1 MRKPYELYSVES
13 RKGGVG
19 KTTMAL
25 SLARLLSKKEYSVL
39 LIDCDITGTSVTTA
53 ASHSSVWREDV
64 NPLKFEGKD
73 INLLDFFKNKYLTG
87 ISEGKTV
94 CETADLDTAKVN
106 ILGSEIYGEDDGVII
121 SPSVLTDEL
130 HSFWFVSMLKEF
142 ASSFSSKQPED
153 RNVAVIIDNSPGYVG
168 IGHAIHEWLGEL
180 GPSRAKCLMVSSLDE
195 QDLQSCEG
203 ATREIENTITR
214 YAKAVQ
220 YYQDVKKGIEPTV
233 EYASFEKSK
242 AESFFYELVDKNGE
256 GRTQVDSPPVE
267 KYVALVL
274 NKIPTEY
281 ADADTVKKLLESFQ
295 GTKIDHV
302 MLTCQNGNNII
313 EENPFLSQQ
322 FYVNR
327 IEHKKAISSLQD
339 KWHAYDTIIT
349 KAYNDWNQIGPYP
362 QFLAKIVSCIDD
374 ALDVLPVGDVD
385 YLKKKQLLWLL
396 NQIRS
401 LLIDNQPLITLL
413 FDNCPLPKMKEIAE
427 YQRNLFNSIA
437 NEVIA
442 YWTDSKY
449 LRAAHDYLIK
459 PCSTSTRIGL
469 AQRVVISI
477 TFSFLLEEYSARL
490 KEDHYKEGNQM
501 YEKHSMKSLNNSS
514 AILYDAGLKGKN
526 YLDICLVNCNNI
538 IQFMNSLL
546 LRLSDLGNEI
556 DLWLTILGIQYD
568 NPMVSVLTPEMR
580 EYLQNRF
587 DLCRTDLDYPKA
599 IGSVRHEYEI
609 YNTELTLQE
618 YVLTQWGL

>member
-87 ISEGKTV
+87 ISEGKAV
-94 CETADLDTAKVN
+94 CETAYLDTAKVN
-106 ILGSEIYGEDDGVII
+106 ILGSEIYGEDNGVII

-130 HSFWFVSMLKEF
+130 HSFWFVSMLKEL
-142 ASSFSSKQPED
+142 ACSFSSKQPED

-203 ATREIENTITR
+203 ATHEIENTITR

-233 EYASFEKSK
+233 EYGSFEKSK

-256 GRTQVDSPPVE
+256 GRAQVDSLPVE

-281 ADADTVKKLLESFQ
+281 ADAGTVKKLLESFQ

-327 IEHKKAISSLQD
+327 IEHKIEISSLQS
-339 KWHAYDTIIT
+339 KWKVYEKTIT
-349 KAYNDWNQIGPYP
+349 KAYSDWYHIGPYP
-362 QFLAKIVSCIDD
+362 QFLNKILSNLDD
-374 ALDVLPVGDVD
+374 AIDILPVGDVD
-385 YLKKKQLLWLL
+385 YLRAKQLLRLQNKVREKL
-396 NQIRS
+396 FN
-401 LLIDNQPLITLL
+401 DQPLITAL
-413 FDNCPLPKMKEIAE
+413 FDSFPLAKMKNVAE
-427 YQRNLFNSIA
+427 EQLNVFNDMVEDAKEGWPESRFL
-437 NEVIA
+437 
-442 YWTDSKY
+442 K
-449 LRAAHDYLIK
+449 AAHDYLVK
-459 PCSTSTRIGL
+459 PCSTSTRLGI
-469 AQRVVISI
+469 AQRIVASI
-477 TFSFLLEEYSARL
+477 TFSILLSEYVERLRNRDYREENNIY
-490 KEDHYKEGNQM
+490 EDRVIDGIADM
-501 YEKHSMKSLNNSS
+501 YR
-514 AILYDAGLKGKN
+514 ILQDPKLRTRECQN
-526 YLDICLVNCNNI
+526 ICLDNCNAVLNFTNRI
-538 IQFMNSLL
+538 LP
-546 LRLSDLGNEI
+546 RLSDLGREI
-556 DLWLTILGIQYD
+556 DLWLTILEVQFE

-580 EYLQNRF
+580 EYLHNRF
-587 DLCRTDLDYPKA
+587 DLCKSDLDYPKA

-609 YNTELTLQE
+609 YNTELTLQD
-618 YVLTQWGL
+618 YVLKQWGL